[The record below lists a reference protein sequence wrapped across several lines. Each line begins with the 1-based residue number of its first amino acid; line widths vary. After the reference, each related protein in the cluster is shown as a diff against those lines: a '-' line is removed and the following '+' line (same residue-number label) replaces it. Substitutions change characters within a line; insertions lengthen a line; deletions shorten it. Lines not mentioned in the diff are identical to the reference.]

1 MRVGETVLRQTE
13 TSRKKTVGDNSE
25 RLAEMTVEA
34 SRKKNE
40 SKRERENALKSDS
53 LSNDRLA

>member
-1 MRVGETVLRQTE
+1 MLRQTE
-13 TSRKKTVGDNSE
+13 TDRKKTVGDNAE
-25 RLAEMTVEA
+25 RLAEMSVEA
-34 SRKKNE
+34 SRKKSE

>member
-13 TSRKKTVGDNSE
+13 TSKKKTVGDKSE